1 MAHQEHPDDGTTLVV
16 NNLPNPRTLMEDSAM
31 LLTQAQ
37 NDALLA
43 IGGTPSD
50 DDFVTKNV
58 LDELLSLELVY
69 WREGELEFTK
79 GGERVYQ
86 ELAAG

>member
-1 MAHQEHPDDGTTLVV
+1 MP
-16 NNLPNPRTLMEDSAM
+16 
-31 LLTQAQ
+31 LTQALH
-37 NDALLA
+37 DAMLT

-50 DDFVTKNV
+50 DDFITKDV

-79 GGERVYQ
+79 DGEMVYK
-86 ELAAG
+86 ELAAVKDR

>member
-1 MAHQEHPDDGTTLVV
+1 M
-16 NNLPNPRTLMEDSAM
+16 S
-31 LLTQAQ
+31 LTQAL
-37 NDALLA
+37 NDAILA

-50 DDFVTKNV
+50 DDFITRDV

-79 GGERVYQ
+79 DGERVYQ
-86 ELAAG
+86 ELTAE